1 MSLRLR
7 LTLLYSSLLG
17 VILLIFGTLVYS
29 LVSFNLMRQIDAS
42 LQDASRELISNL
54 VVDPNGNFQL
64 SSLPSM
70 AEGENFFFQVWDSNN
85 KLQISKPASL
95 LIPLDSTSLPVSTV
109 IYHTTLINGVPLR
122 VINVPI
128 RSILGPNASLQVAI
142 NMTLMDLTRSSLSFI
157 LITLTFITMLLTGL
171 ASWFVTGRALAP
183 LQDVTEVATQ
193 ITQADD
199 LSRRI
204 PIKGDPEDEI
214 GQVIHAFN
222 DTLTRLEKLF
232 GSQQRFVADVS
243 HELRT
248 PLTVIKGNVSLMR
261 KVRKVDLE
269 SLTSIDQEV
278 DRLTRLVGDL
288 LLLAQAE
295 SRRLPLDMKP
305 LQLDKILLEVFQQL
319 RTLAGDHMK
328 VHIHEI
334 DQVEVIGDSDR
345 LKQVFLNLG
354 GNAIQYTPAGGEVNL
369 TLRKTEKNA
378 MISFADNGPGIK
390 PDDLPHIFERFY
402 RSDTSRKRGK
412 EDSFGL
418 GLSIAFWIVRNHGGS
433 IEVETKMGSGSTFT
447 VSLPLPNAIN
457 LAEITTPEKNP
468 NAQSLKTKKR

>member
-29 LVSFNLMRQIDAS
+29 LVSINLMRQIDSS
-42 LQDASRELISNL
+42 LQDASRELISSL
-54 VVDPNGNFQL
+54 RVDPDGNFTL
-64 SSLPSM
+64 STVPAV

-95 LIPLDSTSLPVSTV
+95 LVPLDSTSLPVTTSV
-109 IYHTTLINGVPLR
+109 YHTTVINGVPLR

-128 RSILGPNASLQVAI
+128 RSILGPNASLQVAV
-142 NMTLMDLTRSSLSFI
+142 NMTLLDLTRSSLSFI
-157 LITLTFITMLLTGL
+157 LITLTFVTMLLTAF
-171 ASWFVTGRALAP
+171 ASWFVTSRALAP
-183 LQDVTEVATQ
+183 LQDVTEVATR

-204 PIKGDPEDEI
+204 PFKGDPEDEI
-214 GQVIHAFN
+214 GQVIRAFN

-261 KVRKVDLE
+261 KLRKVDLE

-305 LQLDKILLEVFQQL
+305 LQLDKLLLEVFQQM
-319 RTLAGDHMK
+319 RTLGGDHIQ

-334 DQVEVIGDSDR
+334 DQVEVIGDRDR

-354 GNAIQYTPAGGEVNL
+354 GNAIQYTPAGGDVHL
-369 TLRKTEKNA
+369 TLKKDERSA
-378 MISFADNGPGIK
+378 MISFIDTGPGIK
-390 PDDLPHIFERFY
+390 PEDLPHIFERFY

-433 IEVETKMGSGSTFT
+433 IQVESAVGRGSTFT
-447 VSLPLPNAIN
+447 VILPLPTPEN
-457 LAEITTPEKNP
+457 LAEITTPNPKLPAPPRKNR
-468 NAQSLKTKKR
+468 K

>member
-29 LVSFNLMRQIDAS
+29 LVSINLMRQVDAS
-42 LQDASRELISNL
+42 LQAASRELISSL
-54 VVDPNGNFQL
+54 RVDPNGNFAL
-64 SSLPSM
+64 SSVPSV
-70 AEGENFFFQVWDSNN
+70 AEGENFFFQVWDSSN

-95 LIPLDSTSLPVSTV
+95 LIPLDSNSLPVSSV
-109 IYHTTLINGVPLR
+109 VYHTTVINGVPLR

-128 RSILGPNASLQVAI
+128 RSILGPNASLQVAV
-142 NMTLMDLTRSSLSFI
+142 NMTLLDLTRSSLSFI
-157 LITLTFITMLLTGL
+157 LITLTFVTMLLTGL

-183 LQDVTEVATQ
+183 LQDVTEVATR

-204 PIKGDPEDEI
+204 PLKGDPEDEI
-214 GQVIHAFN
+214 GQVIRAFN

-261 KVRKVDLE
+261 KLRKVDLE

-305 LQLDKILLEVFQQL
+305 LQLDKLLLEVFQQM
-319 RTLAGDHMK
+319 RTLAGDRLQ

-334 DQVEVIGDSDR
+334 DQVEVIGDRDR

-369 TLRKTEKNA
+369 DLRINGQTA
-378 MISFADNGPGIK
+378 LISFSDTGPGIK
-390 PDDLPHIFERFY
+390 PEDLPHIFERFY

-433 IEVETKMGSGSTFT
+433 IQVESTLGRGSTFT
-447 VSLPLPNAIN
+447 VVLPLPSLEN
-457 LAEITTPEKNP
+457 LSEITTPEPKSREKNQKP
-468 NAQSLKTKKR
+468 RK

>member
-29 LVSFNLMRQIDAS
+29 LVSINLMRQVDAS
-42 LQDASRELISNL
+42 LQTASRELISSL
-54 VVDPNGNFQL
+54 RVDPNGNFAL
-64 SSLPSM
+64 SSVPSV

-95 LIPLDSTSLPVSTV
+95 LVPLDSNSLPVSSV
-109 IYHTTLINGVPLR
+109 VYHTTVINGVPLR

-128 RSILGPNASLQVAI
+128 RSILGPNASLQVAV
-142 NMTLMDLTRSSLSFI
+142 NMTLLDLTRSSLSFI
-157 LITLTFITMLLTGL
+157 LITLTFVTMLLTGL

-183 LQDVTEVATQ
+183 LADVTEVATQ

-204 PIKGDPEDEI
+204 PLKGDPEDEI
-214 GQVIHAFN
+214 GHVIRAFN

-261 KVRKVDLE
+261 KLRKVDLE

-305 LQLDKILLEVFQQL
+305 LQLDKLLLEVFHQM
-319 RTLAGDHMK
+319 RTLAGNRMQ

-334 DQVEVIGDSDR
+334 DQVEVFGDRDR
-345 LKQVFLNLG
+345 LN
-354 GNAIQYTPAGGEVNL
+354 
-369 TLRKTEKNA
+369 R
-378 MISFADNGPGIK
+378 SF
-390 PDDLPHIFERFY
+390 
-402 RSDTSRKRGK
+402 
-412 EDSFGL
+412 
-418 GLSIAFWIVRNHGGS
+418 
-433 IEVETKMGSGSTFT
+433 
-447 VSLPLPNAIN
+447 
-457 LAEITTPEKNP
+457 
-468 NAQSLKTKKR
+468 

>member
-29 LVSFNLMRQIDAS
+29 LVSINLMRQVDAS
-42 LQDASRELISNL
+42 LQAASRELISSL
-54 VVDPNGNFQL
+54 RVDPNGNFAL
-64 SSLPSM
+64 SSVPSV
-70 AEGENFFFQVWDSNN
+70 AEGENFFFQVWDSDN

-95 LIPLDSTSLPVSTV
+95 LIPLDSNSLPVSSV
-109 IYHTTLINGVPLR
+109 VYHTTVINGVPLR

-128 RSILGPNASLQVAI
+128 RSILGPNASLQVAV
-142 NMTLMDLTRSSLSFI
+142 NMTLLDLTRSSLSFI
-157 LITLTFITMLLTGL
+157 LITLTFVTMLLTGL

-183 LQDVTEVATQ
+183 LQDVTEVATR

-204 PIKGDPEDEI
+204 PLKGDPEDEI
-214 GQVIHAFN
+214 GQVIRAFN

-261 KVRKVDLE
+261 KLRKVDLE

-305 LQLDKILLEVFQQL
+305 LQLDKLLLEVFQQM
-319 RTLAGDHMK
+319 RTLAGDRLH
-328 VHIHEI
+328 VHIREI
-334 DQVEVIGDSDR
+334 DQVEVIGDRDR

-369 TLRKTEKNA
+369 DLRKNGHTA
-378 MISFADNGPGIK
+378 QISFSDTGPGIK
-390 PDDLPHIFERFY
+390 PEDLPHIFERFY

-433 IEVETKMGSGSTFT
+433 IEVESTIGSGSKFT
-447 VSLPLPNAIN
+447 VILPLPEEASM
-457 LAEITTPEKNP
+457 AEITTPISKP
-468 NAQSLKTKKR
+468 RARSK

>member
-29 LVSFNLMRQIDAS
+29 LVSINLMRQVDQS

-54 VVDPNGNFQL
+54 RVDPDGNFQL
-64 SSLPSM
+64 SSLPSV
-70 AEGENFFFQVWDSNN
+70 AEGENFFFQVWDSDNN
-85 KLQISKPASL
+85 LQVSKPASL
-95 LIPLDSTSLPVSTV
+95 LVPLDSTSLPVSRV
-109 IYHTTLINGVPLR
+109 IYHTTVINSVPLR

-128 RSILGPNASLQVAI
+128 RSILGPTASLQVAV
-142 NMTLMDLTRSSLSFI
+142 NMTLMDLTRSSLSLI
-157 LITLTFITMLLTGL
+157 LVTLTFVTMLLTGL

-183 LQDVTEVATQ
+183 LQDVTDVATQ

-204 PIKGDPEDEI
+204 PLKGDPSDEI
-214 GQVIHAFN
+214 GQVINAFN

-261 KVRKVDLE
+261 KMRKVDLE

-305 LQLDKILLEVFQQL
+305 LQLDKLLLEVFQQM
-319 RTLAGDHMK
+319 RTLAGDHIR
-328 VHIHEI
+328 VRIQEI
-334 DQVEVIGDSDR
+334 DQVEVIGDRDR

-369 TLRKTEKNA
+369 TLRKTETNA
-378 MISFADNGPGIK
+378 LISFADNGPGIK
-390 PDDLPHIFERFY
+390 PEDLPHIFERFY

-433 IEVETKMGSGSTFT
+433 IEVESSVGSGSTFT
-447 VSLPLPNAIN
+447 VALPLPSQKNM
-457 LAEITTPEKNP
+457 LEITQP
-468 NAQSLKTKKR
+468 AKTQPTSIKKKK

>member
-29 LVSFNLMRQIDAS
+29 LVSINLMRQVDAS
-42 LQDASRELISNL
+42 LQTASRELISSL
-54 VVDPNGNFQL
+54 RVDPNGNFAL
-64 SSLPSM
+64 SSVPSV

-95 LIPLDSTSLPVSTV
+95 LVPLDSNSLPVSSV
-109 IYHTTLINGVPLR
+109 VYHTTVINGVPLR

-128 RSILGPNASLQVAI
+128 RSILGPNASLQVAV
-142 NMTLMDLTRSSLSFI
+142 NMTLLDLTRSSLSFI
-157 LITLTFITMLLTGL
+157 LITLTFVTMLLTGL

-183 LQDVTEVATQ
+183 LADVTEVATQ

-204 PIKGDPEDEI
+204 PLKGDPEDEI
-214 GQVIHAFN
+214 GHVIRAFN

-261 KVRKVDLE
+261 KLRKVDLE

-305 LQLDKILLEVFQQL
+305 LQLDKLLLEVFHQM
-319 RTLAGDHMK
+319 RTLAGNRMQ

-334 DQVEVIGDSDR
+334 DQVEVFGDRDR

-354 GNAIQYTPAGGEVNL
+354 GNAIQYTPSGGEVNL
-369 TLRKTEKNA
+369 SLQKTESSA
-378 MISFADNGPGIK
+378 LISFSDNGPGIK
-390 PDDLPHIFERFY
+390 PEDLPHIFERFY

-433 IEVETKMGSGSTFT
+433 IQVESRVGSGSKFT
-447 VSLPLPNAIN
+447 VTLPLTQ
-457 LAEITTPEKNP
+457 E
-468 NAQSLKTKKR
+468 TKKDDSVTSQTKPRK

>member
-29 LVSFNLMRQIDAS
+29 LVSINLMREVDAS
-42 LQDASRELISNL
+42 LQTASRELISSL
-54 VVDPNGNFQL
+54 RVDPNGNFSL
-64 SSLPSM
+64 SSVPSM
-70 AEGENFFFQVWDSNN
+70 AEGENFFFQVWDSDN

-95 LIPLDSTSLPVSTV
+95 LIPLDSNSLPASSVV
-109 IYHTTLINGVPLR
+109 YHTTVINSVPLR

-128 RSILGPNASLQVAI
+128 RSILGPNASLQVAV
-142 NMTLMDLTRSSLSFI
+142 NMTLLDLTRSSLSFI
-157 LITLTFITMLLTGL
+157 LITLTFVTMLLTAF

-183 LQDVTEVATQ
+183 LQDVTEVATR

-204 PIKGDPEDEI
+204 PLKGDPEDEI
-214 GQVIHAFN
+214 GHVIRAFN

-261 KVRKVDLE
+261 KMRKVDLE

-305 LQLDKILLEVFQQL
+305 LQLDKLLLEVFQQL
-319 RTLAGDHMK
+319 RTLAGDRLH

-334 DQVEVIGDSDR
+334 DQVEVIGDRDR

-369 TLRKTEKNA
+369 DLRTNGQKA
-378 MISFADNGPGIK
+378 QISFSDTGPGIK
-390 PDDLPHIFERFY
+390 PEDLPHIFERFY

-418 GLSIAFWIVRNHGGS
+418 GLSIAFWIIRNHGGS
-433 IEVETKMGSGSTFT
+433 IEVESTIGFGSKFT
-447 VSLPLPNAIN
+447 VILPLPEESSMS
-457 LAEITTPEKNP
+457 EITTPVSK
-468 NAQSLKTKKR
+468 LRTRTK

>member
-29 LVSFNLMRQIDAS
+29 LVSINLMRQVDAS
-42 LQDASRELISNL
+42 LQAASRELISSL
-54 VVDPNGNFQL
+54 RVDPNGNFAL
-64 SSLPSM
+64 SSVPSV
-70 AEGENFFFQVWDSNN
+70 AEGENFFFQVWDSDN

-95 LIPLDSTSLPVSTV
+95 LIPLDSNSLPVSSV
-109 IYHTTLINGVPLR
+109 VYHTTVINGVPLR

-128 RSILGPNASLQVAI
+128 RSILGPNASLQVAV
-142 NMTLMDLTRSSLSFI
+142 NMTLLDLTRSSLSFI
-157 LITLTFITMLLTGL
+157 LITLTFVTMLLTGL

-183 LQDVTEVATQ
+183 LQDVTEVATR

-204 PIKGDPEDEI
+204 PLKGDPEDEI
-214 GQVIHAFN
+214 GQVIRAFN

-261 KVRKVDLE
+261 KLRKVDLE

-305 LQLDKILLEVFQQL
+305 LQLDKLLLEVFQQM
-319 RTLAGDHMK
+319 RTLAGDRIQ

-334 DQVEVIGDSDR
+334 DQVEVIGDRDR

-369 TLRKTEKNA
+369 DLRINGQNA
-378 MISFADNGPGIK
+378 QISFSDTGPGIK
-390 PDDLPHIFERFY
+390 PEDLPHIFERFY

-433 IEVETKMGSGSTFT
+433 IQVESTVGRGSTFT
-447 VSLPLPNAIN
+447 VVLPLPSIKN
-457 LAEITTPEKNP
+457 LSEITSPEPKSREKI
-468 NAQSLKTKKR
+468 QKLRK

>member
-1 MSLRLR
+1 
-7 LTLLYSSLLG
+7 
-17 VILLIFGTLVYS
+17 
-29 LVSFNLMRQIDAS
+29 
-42 LQDASRELISNL
+42 
-54 VVDPNGNFQL
+54 
-64 SSLPSM
+64 
-70 AEGENFFFQVWDSNN
+70 
-85 KLQISKPASL
+85 
-95 LIPLDSTSLPVSTV
+95 
-109 IYHTTLINGVPLR
+109 VPLR

-128 RSILGPNASLQVAI
+128 RSILGPNASLQVAV
-142 NMTLMDLTRSSLSFI
+142 NMTLLDLTRSSLSFI
-157 LITLTFITMLLTGL
+157 LITLTFVTMLLTGL

-183 LQDVTEVATQ
+183 LQDVTEVATR

-204 PIKGDPEDEI
+204 PLKGDPEDEI
-214 GQVIHAFN
+214 GQVIRAFN

-261 KVRKVDLE
+261 KLRKVDLE

-305 LQLDKILLEVFQQL
+305 LQLDKLLLEVFQQM
-319 RTLAGDHMK
+319 RTLAGDRLH
-328 VHIHEI
+328 VHIREI
-334 DQVEVIGDSDR
+334 DQVEVIGDRDR

-369 TLRKTEKNA
+369 DLRKNGHTA
-378 MISFADNGPGIK
+378 QISFSDTGPGIK
-390 PDDLPHIFERFY
+390 PEDLPHIFERFY

-433 IEVETKMGSGSTFT
+433 IEVESTIGSGSKFT
-447 VSLPLPNAIN
+447 VILPLPEEASM
-457 LAEITTPEKNP
+457 AEITTPISKP
-468 NAQSLKTKKR
+468 RARSK

>member
-29 LVSFNLMRQIDAS
+29 LVSINLMRQVDAS
-42 LQDASRELISNL
+42 LQTASRELISSL
-54 VVDPNGNFQL
+54 RVDPNGNFAL
-64 SSLPSM
+64 SSVPSV

-85 KLQISKPASL
+85 ELQISKPASL
-95 LIPLDSTSLPVSTV
+95 LIPLDSNSLPVTSV
-109 IYHTTLINGVPLR
+109 IYHTTVINGVPLR

-128 RSILGPNASLQVAI
+128 RSILGPNASLQVAV

-157 LITLTFITMLLTGL
+157 LITLTFVTMLLTGL

-183 LQDVTEVATQ
+183 LADVTEVATQ

-204 PIKGDPEDEI
+204 PLKGDPEDEI
-214 GQVIHAFN
+214 GHVIRAFN

-261 KVRKVDLE
+261 KLRKVDLE

-305 LQLDKILLEVFQQL
+305 LQLDKLLLEVFHQM
-319 RTLAGDHMK
+319 RTLAGNRMQ

-334 DQVEVIGDSDR
+334 DQVEVFGDRDR
-345 LKQVFLNLG
+345 LKQVLLNLG
-354 GNAIQYTPAGGEVNL
+354 GNAIQYTPSGGEVNL
-369 TLRKTEKNA
+369 SLQKTESSA
-378 MISFADNGPGIK
+378 LISFSDNGPGIK
-390 PDDLPHIFERFY
+390 PEDLPHIFERFY

-433 IEVETKMGSGSTFT
+433 IQVESRVGSGSKFT
-447 VSLPLPNAIN
+447 VTLPLTQ
-457 LAEITTPEKNP
+457 EI
-468 NAQSLKTKKR
+468 KKDEFCYFANKA

>member
-29 LVSFNLMRQIDAS
+29 LVSFNLTRQVDQS
-42 LQDASRELISNL
+42 LQAASRELISNL
-54 VVDPNGNFQL
+54 RVDPDGNFEL
-64 SSLPSM
+64 TSLPSV
-70 AEGENFFFQVWDSNN
+70 AEGENFLFQVWDSSNQ
-85 KLQISKPASL
+85 LQVSKPASL
-95 LIPLDSTSLPVSTV
+95 IVPLDPNSLPVSAV
-109 IYHTTLINGVPLR
+109 VYHNTMINGVPLR

-128 RSILGPNASLQVAI
+128 RSILGPNASLQVAVNI
-142 NMTLMDLTRSSLSFI
+142 TLMDLTRSSLSFI
-157 LITLTFITMLLTGL
+157 LITLTFVTMLLTGL

-183 LQDVTEVATQ
+183 LADVTEVATQ

-204 PIKGDPEDEI
+204 PLKGDPEDEI
-214 GQVIHAFN
+214 GHVIRAFN

-295 SRRLPLDMKP
+295 SRRLPLYMKP
-305 LQLDKILLEVFQQL
+305 LQLDKLLLEVFKQM
-319 RTLAGDHMK
+319 RTLAGDHIR

-334 DQVEVIGDSDR
+334 DQVEIIGDRDR

-354 GNAIQYTPAGGEVNL
+354 GNAIQYTPAGGEVHL
-369 TLRKTEKNA
+369 TLRQTDKHA
-378 MISFADNGPGIK
+378 LISFNDNGPGIK
-390 PDDLPHIFERFY
+390 PEDLPHIFERFY

-433 IEVETKMGSGSTFT
+433 IQVESNVGSGSTFT
-447 VSLPLPNAIN
+447 VFLPLPAGNS
-457 LAEITTPEKNP
+457 LDEITTPQPKSGER
-468 NAQSLKTKKR
+468 AKKPRG

>member
-17 VILLIFGTLVYS
+17 VILLIFGTLVFS
-29 LVSFNLMRQIDAS
+29 LVSINLMRQIDLS
-42 LQDASRELISNL
+42 LQNASRDLIRNL
-54 VVDPNGNFQL
+54 RVDPDGNFQL
-64 SSLPSM
+64 SSVPSV

-85 KLQISKPASL
+85 ELQISKPASML
-95 LIPLDSTSLPVSTV
+95 TPLDTDALPASSVT
-109 IYHTTLINGVPLR
+109 YHTTIINGVQLR
-122 VINVPI
+122 VINVPLV
-128 RSILGPNASLQVAI
+128 SILGPSASLQVAI
-142 NMTLMDLTRSSLSFI
+142 NMTLMELTRSSLSFI
-157 LITLTFITMLLTGL
+157 LITLTFVTMILTGL

-183 LQDVTEVATQ
+183 LADVTEVATQ

-204 PIKGDPEDEI
+204 PLKGDPEDEI
-214 GQVIHAFN
+214 GQVITAFN

-305 LQLDKILLEVFQQL
+305 LELDKLLLEVFQQM
-319 RTLAGDHMK
+319 RTLAGDRIK

-334 DQVEVIGDSDR
+334 DQVEVVGDRDR

-354 GNAIQYTPAGGEVNL
+354 GNAIQYTPTGGEVNL
-369 TLRKTEKNA
+369 SLRKTDSSA
-378 MISFADNGPGIK
+378 LISFIDNGPGIK

-433 IEVETKMGSGSTFT
+433 IQVESRVNSGSTFT
-447 VSLPLPNAIN
+447 VSLPL
-457 LAEITTPEKNP
+457 AED
-468 NAQSLKTKKR
+468 KK

>member
-29 LVSFNLMRQIDAS
+29 LVSINLMRQVDAS
-42 LQDASRELISNL
+42 LQAASRELISSL
-54 VVDPNGNFQL
+54 RVDPNGNFAL
-64 SSLPSM
+64 SSVPSV
-70 AEGENFFFQVWDSNN
+70 AEGENFFFQVWDSDN

-95 LIPLDSTSLPVSTV
+95 LIPLDSNSLPVSSV
-109 IYHTTLINGVPLR
+109 VYHTTVINGVPLR

-128 RSILGPNASLQVAI
+128 RSILGPNASLQVAV
-142 NMTLMDLTRSSLSFI
+142 NMTLLDLTRSSLSFI
-157 LITLTFITMLLTGL
+157 LITLTFVTMLLTGL

-183 LQDVTEVATQ
+183 LQDVTEVATR

-204 PIKGDPEDEI
+204 PLKGDPEDEI
-214 GQVIHAFN
+214 GQVIRAFN

-261 KVRKVDLE
+261 KLRKVDLE

-305 LQLDKILLEVFQQL
+305 LQLDKLLLEVFQQM
-319 RTLAGDHMK
+319 RTLAGDRLQ

-334 DQVEVIGDSDR
+334 DQVEVIGDRDR

-369 TLRKTEKNA
+369 DLRINGQNA
-378 MISFADNGPGIK
+378 QISFSDTGPGIK
-390 PDDLPHIFERFY
+390 PEDLPHIFERFY

-433 IEVETKMGSGSTFT
+433 IQVESALGRGSTFT
-447 VSLPLPNAIN
+447 VILPLPSTEN
-457 LAEITTPEKNP
+457 LSEITSPEPKSREKNQKP
-468 NAQSLKTKKR
+468 RK

>member
-17 VILLIFGTLVYS
+17 VILLIFGTLVFS
-29 LVSFNLMRQIDAS
+29 LVSINLMRQVDLS
-42 LQDASRELISNL
+42 LQNASRDLIRNL
-54 VVDPNGNFQL
+54 RVDPDGNFQL
-64 SSLPSM
+64 STLPSV
-70 AEGENFFFQVWDSNN
+70 AEGENFFFQVWDSDK

-95 LIPLDSTSLPVSTV
+95 LIPLDSNALPATSVN
-109 IYHTTLINGVPLR
+109 YHTTIINGVQLR
-122 VINVPI
+122 VINVPL
-128 RSILGPNASLQVAI
+128 RSILGPSASLQVAI
-142 NMTLMDLTRSSLSFI
+142 NMTLMELTRSSLSFI
-157 LITLTFITMLLTGL
+157 LITLTFVTMILTGL

-183 LQDVTEVATQ
+183 LADVTEVATQ

-204 PIKGDPEDEI
+204 PLKGDPEDEI
-214 GQVIHAFN
+214 GQVITAFN

-305 LQLDKILLEVFQQL
+305 LELDKLLLEVFQQM
-319 RTLAGDHMK
+319 RTLAGDRLQ

-334 DQVEVIGDSDR
+334 DQVEVVGDRDR

-354 GNAIQYTPAGGEVNL
+354 GNAIQYTPSGGEVNL
-369 TLRKTEKNA
+369 SLHKTDQSA
-378 MISFADNGPGIK
+378 LISFSDNGPGIK
-390 PDDLPHIFERFY
+390 PEDLPHIFERFY

-433 IEVETKMGSGSTFT
+433 IQVESKINSGSTFT
-447 VSLPLPNAIN
+447 VSLPLAADTNRN
-457 LAEITTPEKNP
+457 NP
-468 NAQSLKTKKR
+468 PRSGSTK